1 MSNRKYAI
9 DGACLRCTLGTTEG
23 KLKVTS
29 QQKLFVQGKLKVTS
43 EDKQVPTTFG
53 SCNRSSP
60 PPACVPDLQQWQ
72 NTSKKS
78 KMGNKTFV
86 MEDSTIQ
93 CSQGG
98 LVTIQDHT
106 QIASAGGSG
115 AQQTNMEE
123 TTPMM
128 NG

>member
-1 MSNRKYAI
+1 
-9 DGACLRCTLGTTEG
+9 
-23 KLKVTS
+23 
-29 QQKLFVQGKLKVTS
+29 
-43 EDKQVPTTFG
+43 
-53 SCNRSSP
+53 
-60 PPACVPDLQQWQ
+60 
-72 NTSKKS
+72 
-78 KMGNKTFV
+78 MGNKTFV